1 MAKKYTD
8 WWTFKPSSPLK
19 AYLSDHEIVMDEYFS
34 LEELRCQVMS
44 IIRHRAQLSNHNV
57 IVLEDQELQMVFDSW
72 YIFVPDVENHL
83 LAHVIPAPADISND
97 LQNKHMTE
105 EFYINSPVDLLYKD
119 PSSVFWIL
127 PFVDF
132 AMNQSTGNVRSWKKL
147 LFMFTKFCLNNT
159 TYFTRVSDSIIRI
172 NENTCLTSLFGFK
185 YFHRSQ
191 IEHLLK
197 KITKFLG
204 RKNSMVQSCHFIKH
218 NPVFNKTTKH
228 QNVFAFIDDIINKN
242 NDMMPDFQTGLYI

>member
-1 MAKKYTD
+1 MNREHVWSGPVGVFCQA
-8 WWTFKPSSPLK
+8 
-19 AYLSDHEIVMDEYFS
+19 IVVKNSHVDIVS
-34 LEELRCQVMS
+34 AEL
-44 IIRHRAQLSNHNV
+44 HRVAP
-57 IVLEDQELQMVFDSW
+57 D
-72 YIFVPDVENHL
+72 FVPDVENHL
-83 LAHVIPAPADISND
+83 LAHVITAPADISND

-204 RKNSMVQSCHFIKH
+204 RKNSMVHVCEKITIFLFVKFFKDEIAKIRLSST
-218 NPVFNKTTKH
+218 VR
-228 QNVFAFIDDIINKN
+228 A
-242 NDMMPDFQTGLYI
+242 